1 MCKNLSTKQ
10 ELVQMYMKAV
20 QEQEASATPV
30 VPAMQAMPTMPTMPA
45 MPAMPP
51 QSGPAPVGDQS
62 KGMGVFAHPGLNRS
76 HRPIQQYVPLQPT
89 QPIQPAQPMQ
99 PVQPM
104 QPMQPMQPTQPIQPI
119 QPIQPMQPAQ
129 PVQTPQPSVQP
140 AHPAPARG
148 FGLASKGPRV
158 VAGVNR
164 STSKIQKYVPPSP
177 QAPVSHSLP
186 HPSVSSAPLPQQPV
200 AAPLPS
206 PIPQQTAMPTP
217 IPQQT
222 AMPSPFPQ
230 QTPQSSVDSNNMSGH
245 FHSPTEEPVPR
256 IPAKPKPAK
265 P

>member
-20 QEQEASATPV
+20 QEQEASTAPV
-30 VPAMQAMPTMPTMPA
+30 VPAMQAMPTMPVMPT

-51 QSGPAPVGDQS
+51 QSGPTPVNDQS

-76 HRPIQQYVPLQPT
+76 HRPIQQYVPMQST
-89 QPIQPAQPMQ
+89 QPIQPMQPTQPTQPMQ
-99 PVQPM
+99 PS
-104 QPMQPMQPTQPIQPI
+104 QPTQPIQPI
-119 QPIQPMQPAQ
+119 QPPAQPTQPTQ
-129 PVQTPQPSVQP
+129 PVQTPQPVQPAQP

-158 VAGVNR
+158 VAGVSR
-164 STSKIQKYVPPSP
+164 STSKIQKYVPPAP

-186 HPSVSSAPLPQQPV
+186 HPSMSSSPLPQQPV
-200 AAPLPS
+200 TTPLPAPVPQA
-206 PIPQQTAMPTP
+206 PIPTP
-217 IPQQT
+217 VPQQNS
-222 AMPSPFPQ
+222 MPSPFPQ
-230 QTPQSSVDSNNMSGH
+230 QTPQSSVESNNMSSH